1 MNLILQESDEKPWAI
16 VLSPYAINVSKKHAG
31 GGSMA
36 GAQWLDKKVEVFT
49 CLYYIIP

>member
-1 MNLILQESDEKPWAI
+1 MNLILQERDDKTWAI

-36 GAQWLDKKVEVFT
+36 GAQGLDKKAEVFT
-49 CLYYIIP
+49 CL

>member
-1 MNLILQESDEKPWAI
+1 MDNITTMNLILQESEDKTWAI

-36 GAQWLDKKVEVFT
+36 GAQ
-49 CLYYIIP
+49 